1 MTAAG
6 AERSSAEGA
15 DPSAAQRRI
24 REEVWD
30 RLRAVARPD
39 SRFHWDFS
47 SFIPDFEGSDACVEP
62 IRALAAYRRAEVV
75 FVTPDNCMETLRRAV
90 LDDGKTLLSTS
101 YGITRGFFVTRPEDV
116 PPARR
121 EVATTLDGLERF
133 ARSVTVDDVA
143 ALGPLP
149 LLVTGASAVTTTGLR
164 LGKGHGFFDLEW
176 ALLWELRAVDATV
189 EVTALVHDCQ
199 VVRADIP
206 PAPHDV
212 VVDWIVTPTGIRRV
226 RSGAHDPGRVR
237 WGDVDAALLESV
249 PVLEELRARAK
260 R

>member
-1 MTAAG
+1 MSAAG
-6 AERSSAEGA
+6 AGAGSAAGA
-15 DPSAAQRRI
+15 DTSAAQRRI
-24 REEVWD
+24 REEVWE
-30 RLRAVARPD
+30 RLRGVARPD

-62 IRALAAYRRAEVV
+62 IRALAAYQRADTV

-90 LDDGKTLLSTS
+90 LDDGKALLTTS
-101 YGITRGFFVTRPEDV
+101 YGITRGFFLTRPEDV
-116 PPARR
+116 PPEQR
-121 EVATTLDGLERF
+121 EVAATLDGLERF

-176 ALLWELRAVDATV
+176 ALLWELGTLDATV
-189 EVTALVHDCQ
+189 EAVALVHDCQ
-199 VVRADIP
+199 VVRSDTP

-237 WGDVDAALLESV
+237 WEDVDVPLLESI
-249 PVLEELRARAK
+249 PVLGELRARAT